1 MNIIPRRLATFAA
14 LQDRH
19 FRWYWLGMLASSST
33 FQMGSVGQGWLVYE
47 ITGSA
52 LALGWV
58 GAGWSISNSIIS
70 PWAGVLSDRIEK
82 RTLILWMR
90 GLMVLSSF
98 AITVF
103 IAMDVTQVWH
113 LAVYSLFRGV
123 LFAILM
129 PAQNAYLAELVDRKT
144 LLNALSLNSIGMGL
158 AGIFS
163 ASLAGFLIDFIGV
176 EAVYFSIAVLYLV
189 VFMTTLK
196 LPRTGTTDPG
206 SHSVWSDIVAGVKYI
221 RIRPVLVLLLAL
233 VFLRGFLTMPYRTLM
248 PKYAQDVMHLDAS
261 GLGILVA
268 APGVGSLISSL
279 VMASMGDF
287 QGKGKLL
294 LGSGIVL
301 GIALVLFS
309 NTQVFALVLI
319 LLAVVGAA
327 SNIAMVNNRIL
338 LQINCDTPYLGRVM
352 SAYMMMFGL
361 TQLGTIPIGAFADRY
376 GVPKVITVLGT
387 LFVIAITLVWMM
399 QPRIRKL
406 A

>member
-376 GVPKVITVLGT
+376 GVPEVITVLGT

-399 QPRIRKL
+399 QPRVRKL

>member
-1 MNIIPRRLATFAA
+1 MTIKPQRLPTFAA

-33 FQMGSVGQGWLVYE
+33 YQMGSVGQGWLVYQ

-58 GAGWSISNSIIS
+58 SAGWSITNSVLS
-70 PWAGVLSDRIEK
+70 PWAGVLSDRVEK
-82 RTLILWMR
+82 RTLIIWMR
-90 GLMVLSSF
+90 GLMVLSSM
-98 AITVF
+98 V
-103 IAMDVTQVWH
+103 IALMIAADIIQVWH

-129 PAQNAYLAELVDRKT
+129 PAQNAYLAELVDRKS

-163 ASLAGFLIDFIGV
+163 ASIAGFLIDIIGV
-176 EAVYFSIAVLYLV
+176 EAVYFAIALFYIV
-189 VFMTTLK
+189 VFFTSLK
-196 LPRTGTTDPG
+196 LPETGTTDPG
-206 SHSVWSDIVAGVKYI
+206 SASVWSDIVDGVQYI
-221 RIRPVLVLLLAL
+221 RICPVLVPLLAL
-233 VFLRGFLTMPYRTLM
+233 VFLRGFFTMPYQTLM
-248 PKYAQDVMHLDAS
+248 PKYAQDVMQLDAS

-279 VMASMGDF
+279 LMASMGDF

-294 LGSGIVL
+294 LGSGILL
-301 GIALVLFS
+301 GSGLILFS
-309 NTQVFALVLI
+309 NTEAFVLVLI
-319 LLAVVGAA
+319 ILGVVGAT
-327 SNIAMVNNRIL
+327 SNVCMVTNRML
-338 LQINCDTPYLGRVM
+338 LQVNCDAPYLGRVM

-376 GVPKVITVLGT
+376 GVPAVLTGLGT
-387 LFVIAITLVWMM
+387 LYVAVILIIWVTL
-399 QPRIRKL
+399 PRIKNL
-406 A
+406 E

>member
-189 VFMTTLK
+189 VFITTLK

-206 SHSVWSDIVAGVKYI
+206 SHSVWSDIIAGAKYI
-221 RIRPVLVLLLAL
+221 RMHPVLVLLLAL

-376 GVPKVITVLGT
+376 GVPEVITVLGT

-399 QPRIRKL
+399 QPRVRKL

>member
-1 MNIIPRRLATFAA
+1 MTVTQRRLTTFAA
-14 LQDRH
+14 LQNRH
-19 FRWYWLGMLASSST
+19 FRWYWIGMLASSAT

-47 ITGSA
+47 IAGSA

-58 GAGWSISNSIIS
+58 SAGWSISNSILS
-70 PWAGVLSDRIEK
+70 PWAGVLSDRVEK

-90 GLMVLSSF
+90 GIMTLSSL
-98 AITVF
+98 AITIF
-103 IAMDVTQVWH
+103 IAMGVIQVWH
-113 LAVYSLFRGV
+113 MALYSLFRGV

-176 EAVYFSIAVLYLV
+176 EAVFLAIALLYLV

-196 LPRTGTTDPG
+196 LPPTGTTDPG
-206 SHSVWSDIVAGVKYI
+206 SQSVWSDIVAGAKYI
-221 RIRPVLVLLLAL
+221 RFCPALIPLLAL
-233 VFLRGFLTMPYRTLM
+233 VFLRGFLTMPYQTLM

-294 LGSGIVL
+294 LGSGVL
-301 GIALVLFS
+301 LGMGLVLFS
-309 NTQVFALVLI
+309 NTQVFILVLI
-319 LLAVVGAA
+319 FLAIVGAT
-327 SNIAMVNNRIL
+327 SNIAMVTNQML
-338 LQINCDTPYLGRVM
+338 LQVNCESAYLGRLM

-361 TQLGTIPIGAFADRY
+361 TQLGTIPIGAFADRF
-376 GVPKVITVLGT
+376 GVPEVLTILGALYALVI
-387 LFVIAITLVWMM
+387 ILVWVT
-399 QPRIRKL
+399 QPRIKQL
-406 A
+406 E

>member
-1 MNIIPRRLATFAA
+1 MTLTPRRLATFAA
-14 LQDRH
+14 LQDSN

-58 GAGWSISNSIIS
+58 SAGWSISNSVLS
-70 PWAGVLSDRIEK
+70 PWAGVLSDRLEK

-103 IAMDVTQVWH
+103 IAMGVIQVWQ

-144 LLNALSLNSIGMGL
+144 LLNAVALNSVGMGL

-163 ASLAGFLIDFIGV
+163 ASLAGFLIEIIGV
-176 EAVYFSIAVLYLV
+176 EAVYFSIALLYLA
-189 VFMTTLK
+189 VFLISFK
-196 LPRTGTTDPG
+196 LPQTGKTDPG
-206 SHSVWSDIVAGVKYI
+206 SQSVWSDIFDGAKYI
-221 RIRPVLVLLLAL
+221 RICPVLIPLLAI
-233 VFLRGFLTMPYRTLM
+233 VFIRGFLTMPYQTLM

-268 APGVGSLISSL
+268 APGVGSLFSSL
-279 VMASMGDF
+279 ALASMGDY

-294 LGSGIVL
+294 LSSGIVL

-309 NTQVFALVLI
+309 NTQIFILVLI
-319 LLAVVGAA
+319 LLAIVGAT
-327 SNIAMVNNRIL
+327 SNICMVTNRTL
-338 LQINCDTPYLGRVM
+338 LQMNCDPPYLGRVM

-361 TQLGTIPIGAFADRY
+361 TQLGTIPVGAFADRF
-376 GVPKVITVLGT
+376 GVPDVLTVLGT
-387 LFVIAITLVWMM
+387 LFVIAIVMIWVL
-399 QPRIRKL
+399 QPRIKQL
-406 A
+406 E